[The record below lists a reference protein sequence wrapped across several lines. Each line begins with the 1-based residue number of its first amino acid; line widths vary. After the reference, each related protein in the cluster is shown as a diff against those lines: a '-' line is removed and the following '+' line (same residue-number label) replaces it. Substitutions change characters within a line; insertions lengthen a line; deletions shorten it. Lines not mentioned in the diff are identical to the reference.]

1 MLGKNY
7 STEMLISNESQALF
21 FSPEFKKK
29 KALFEKWPQLMQ
41 PFLRTCG
48 FRG

>member
-21 FSPEFKKK
+21 FSPELKKK
-29 KALFEKWPQLMQ
+29 KKSYTTEMATVDATIP
-41 PFLRTCG
+41 
-48 FRG
+48 